1 MEWWYHHMRV
11 RLDLT
16 DCSLLLLVVVV
27 CRLKTNQKSKTQS
40 LKTNVGGEESD
51 GRGSSSLSFRSEIR
65 LDQCVRRRGLVERQ
79 EETED
84 LKLTRLTFFNQP
96 MTSLPPPLVLVTVT
110 VGLFL
115 FIFGSSCSCSANEC
129 PPLSNVERSGAKT
142 LWWDW
147 WWRDLLTSHLS
158 HLHTARLHIN
168 RKLTTRRKWIAA
180 MQQWRWNFCVPL
192 FSTCSPITTTL
203 EIT

>member
-1 MEWWYHHMRV
+1 MRV

-51 GRGSSSLSFRSEIR
+51 GRGSSSLSFRSEIG

-142 LWWDW
+142 L
-147 WWRDLLTSHLS
+147 
-158 HLHTARLHIN
+158 
-168 RKLTTRRKWIAA
+168 
-180 MQQWRWNFCVPL
+180 
-192 FSTCSPITTTL
+192 
-203 EIT
+203 